1 MHIPKTAHV
10 TDDSRQVK
18 QGSIFIHDVN
28 NHPEGEAVAIRFI
41 KQAKQNGASEIVTNI
56 KVPDTTFNPAP
67 NKILAKW
74 AAQKFPAAPKILV
87 GVTGTNGKTS
97 VAWFYRQLANAQNH
111 PCGSIG
117 TLGVYNH
124 KQETTQTGYTTPTA
138 PVLHQ
143 TLQQLA
149 EQNCTHSA
157 IEVGSHALA
166 LHRADGL
173 RFTAAALTNITQDH
187 LDFHGTMEAYA
198 AAKARLFTE
207 LLEENGTAV
216 LPIQNPL
223 AWPIAAFCRENNIK
237 TLTTGTANAELTVNI
252 TKAHSQGLDVTI
264 KYEKETHHT
273 TLPLLG
279 TFQAANIATTLGLG
293 IASGLDFTKMLAALP
308 TLQNV
313 PGRMELVKPQGKIE
327 AAAGRSVSQSQP
339 RLVTVGA
346 GAMPQTQ
353 AENHVFQRSVPT
365 VIVDYAHTPD
375 ALESATAAL
384 KPLLPKNGKLITL
397 FGAGG
402 DRDNSKRPLMAK
414 AAAKHSGHII
424 ITDDNPRSEDP
435 TEIRNQVAAGLP
447 VNFPHNIISPRED
460 AIAAAI
466 NMATEHDIVLL
477 AGKGHET
484 GQIING
490 TTHPFDDRDIARTL
504 LKQK

>member
-1 MHIPKTAHV
+1 MNIPKTAHL
-10 TDDSRQVK
+10 TDDSRAVK
-18 QGSIFIHDVN
+18 PGSIFIHDVN
-28 NHPEGEAVAIRFI
+28 NHPEGEAAAIRFI
-41 KQAKQNGASEIVTNI
+41 KQAKQNGVSEVVTNI
-56 KVPDTTFNPAP
+56 KYQDTTFDPAP

-74 AAQKFPAAPKILV
+74 AAQKFPATPKTLV

-97 VAWFYRQLANAQNH
+97 VAWFYRQLAASCGKK
-111 PCGSIG
+111 CGSIG
-117 TLGVYNH
+117 TLGVYND

-138 PVLHQ
+138 PTLHQ
-143 TLQQLA
+143 TLQTLSKT
-149 EQNCTHSA
+149 CTHTA

-207 LLEENGTAV
+207 LLQEDGTAV

-223 AWPIAAFCRENNIK
+223 AWPIAAFCRENNINV
-237 TLTTGTANAELTVNI
+237 LTTGSANAELTVNI
-252 TKAHSQGLDVTI
+252 TKAHAQGLDVTI
-264 KYEKETHHT
+264 KYNADNHHT

-293 IASGLDFTKMLAALP
+293 IASGLDFTKMLTALA

-313 PGRMELVKPQGKIE
+313 PGRMELV
-327 AAAGRSVSQSQP
+327 SQK
-339 RLVTVGA
+339 G
-346 GAMPQTQ
+346 Q
-353 AENHVFQRSVPT
+353 AT

-402 DRDNSKRPLMAK
+402 DRDNTKRPLMAK
-414 AAAKHSGHII
+414 AAAKHSDHVI
-424 ITDDNPRSEDP
+424 ITDDNPRSENP
-435 TEIRNQVAAGLP
+435 QKIRDQVAAGLP
-447 VNFPHNIISPRED
+447 PNTPHQNLSPRED
-460 AIAAAI
+460 AITAAI
-466 NMATEHDIVLL
+466 KMATEHDIILL

-490 TTHPFDDRDIARTL
+490 TTHPFDDRDVARKIL
-504 LKQK
+504 LQKS